1 MSLLAERPIEESAEP
16 DGRPWLMLAVLLL
29 GQFMGLLDVY
39 IVNVALADIG
49 VDLNASGAT
58 LQLVVG
64 GYTIAYA
71 MLLITGARLG
81 DLYGRRRMYRLGV
94 LVFTATSLVCG
105 FAPNS
110 AVLVVFRFLQG
121 AGAALMVPQIISV
134 IQMRFT
140 GAARA
145 KALSAYGSV
154 LAIGSVAGLV
164 AGGLLVHAN
173 LFGATWRPAFLVNV
187 PIGVLLTVLVPRLV
201 PADEPRATRRLDLA
215 GLAVATSAVFL
226 IVLPLVLG
234 HELGWPAWCFVCMA
248 VGLVLAASFVPLERR
263 IAARGGDPLLNLA
276 VLRAR
281 GIGAGI
287 STLTCMN
294 TAYGGFL
301 FVFTLHL
308 EAGLGD
314 GALQVGL
321 TYIPFAAI
329 FGLLG
334 FFWRRLP
341 VRLHHALAPFGLA
354 VCAVGY
360 LGIALA
366 MGSGG
371 QGSALMWVALIV
383 TGAGFGLAATPV
395 LNQALMRV
403 PLARAADASGILT
416 TTTQLNQ
423 VIGVAVF
430 GTIFLSLRQT
440 GAATRAQASA
450 EALSTTAFWLTLL
463 LLLGVASGVALSRT
477 VRAAHTRQEKANP

>member
-1 MSLLAERPIEESAEP
+1 MEVEMSLLAERPIEESAEP

-173 LFGATWRPAFLVNV
+173 LLGATWRPAFLVNV
-187 PIGVLLTVLVPRLV
+187 PIGILLTVLVPRLV

-234 HELGWPAWCFVCMA
+234 HELGWPAWSFVCMA
-248 VGLVLAASFVPLERR
+248 LGLVLATAFVPLERR

-276 VLRAR
+276 VLKAP
-281 GIGAGI
+281 GIGSGI
-287 STLTCMN
+287 ITLICMQI
-294 TAYGGFL
+294 AYGGFL

-314 GALQVGL
+314 GALQAGL
-321 TYIPFAAI
+321 TWIPMSAT

-334 FFWRRLP
+334 FYWRKLP
-341 VRLHHALAPFGLA
+341 VGVHHALGPIGLALCALGYLGTGLA
-354 VCAVGY
+354 VR
-360 LGIALA
+360 
-366 MGSGG
+366 SGG
-371 QGSALMWVALIV
+371 QGSPLMWTALV
-383 TGAGFGLAATPV
+383 VLGAGFGLSATPV
-395 LNQALMRV
+395 ITQSLMRV
-403 PLARAADASGILT
+403 PLARAADASGVLT
-416 TTTQLNQ
+416 TTVQLNQ
-423 VIGVAVF
+423 VTGVAVF
-430 GTIFLSLRQT
+430 GTLFLSLRQT
-440 GAATRAQASA
+440 STLVQPQASA
-450 EALSTTAFWLTLL
+450 HAVSITAVWIALLS
-463 LLLGVASGVALSRT
+463 LLGVAAAIVLSRT
-477 VRAAHTRQEKANP
+477 VRNAPA